1 MKKNIYFIIILLVLA
16 LLVSGCQSVIP
27 DEDLSRAPIKAVFEQ
42 IQSSPNLNINGTLM
56 LNDKNNSVTVSLSDA
71 LPENEYR
78 IQLEWSYEGE
88 NLRHLWITIPDKNGR
103 LHSREYIPY
112 IPEIKQTFWL
122 ADQVKIYIIEKTG
135 TTSGSA
141 VLIATVTM

>member
-1 MKKNIYFIIILLVLA
+1 MKKNIYFIIILLVLG

-42 IQSSPNLNINGTLM
+42 IESSPNLNINGTLM

-88 NLRHLWITIPDKNGR
+88 GLRHTWITMSDKNGR
-103 LHSREYIPY
+103 LHYREIFFS
-112 IPEIKQTFWL
+112 EIQQTIWL
-122 ADQVKIYIIEKTG
+122 ADQVTIYIMEKTG

-141 VLIATVTM
+141 VLIVTVTM